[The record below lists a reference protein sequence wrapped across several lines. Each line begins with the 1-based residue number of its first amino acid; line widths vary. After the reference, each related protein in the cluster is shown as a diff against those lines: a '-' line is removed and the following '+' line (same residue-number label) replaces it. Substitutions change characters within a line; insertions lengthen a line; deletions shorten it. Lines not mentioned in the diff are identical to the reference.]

1 MTKTMTKLLGSALA
15 AMLFSILLT
24 LPAQAQTY
32 SIRGTISD
40 VRGINSMGDARGTP
54 LPWLFIYAR
63 NTATQE
69 IQETKSDA
77 SGVFSFESLKP
88 GNYILTT
95 QTPGIERVIEMVRVE
110 EGKTAV
116 IDLLGQ
122 PLRLRGTAS
131 IDKFIAS
138 SSAQGGSYPAGNISY
153 LNIND
158 ALDLYFIWAYFG
170 ILGLLSAYG
179 FYRYRLIYIFLRYRR
194 HPPEPKAQ
202 FGEDHMPRVT
212 VQLPLFNEMYVA
224 ERLIDSVV
232 KLDYPRD
239 LIEIQVLDDS
249 TDDTREIAA
258 RTVQR
263 YRDQGFDI
271 SYHHRDNREGFKAG
285 ALEQGLKKAK
295 GEFILIFD
303 ADFTPKPDCI
313 RRMIDHF
320 TDERVGMVQMR
331 WSHINSEYSLLTKVQ
346 AIMLDGHF
354 VIEQTARNRCGG
366 FFNFN
371 GTAGMWRRETIEWSG
386 GWQHDT
392 LAEDT
397 DLSYRAQLMG
407 WRFVYLVDHDVPAE
421 LPVEINAFKSQQ
433 RRWAKGVVQVGIK
446 LLGRMWRDPRL
457 PLRVRMEQ
465 FFRLSGNLAAPL
477 VIVLALINLPIL
489 IVRYNQGLF
498 HLFALDVPVLT
509 FSTLS
514 VIAYYIIPQWYL
526 YPKTW
531 KRSLKYMPFVMSM
544 GIALTFSN
552 ARAVLEALF
561 GVKTPFV
568 RTPKYR
574 IEDNQDTTWVKKVY
588 TPRRSIVPWLE
599 LTFALYFA
607 FTIGYAVYSQIFGT
621 LPFLFIYFFGYAYAT
636 VMSIAQGRVRLGGN
650 KKVKE

>member
-1 MTKTMTKLLGSALA
+1 MTKLIRSALTLLLFSTALA
-15 AMLFSILLT
+15 AT
-24 LPAQAQTY
+24 AQAA
-32 SIRGTISD
+32 SIRGTIND
-40 VRGINSMGDARGTP
+40 VRGHT

-63 NTATQE
+63 NTATGQVH
-69 IQETKSDA
+69 ETKSDA
-77 SGVFSFESLKP
+77 DGAFAFDDLEP
-88 GNYILTT
+88 GRYIITT
-95 QTPGIERVIEMVRVE
+95 QTPGIERVIESVKVE
-110 EGKTAV
+110 RDKTASV
-116 IDLLGQ
+116 ELLGE
-122 PLRLRGTAS
+122 PLRLRGKDS

-138 SSAQGGSYPAGNISY
+138 SSPQGGSYPGGNISY
-153 LNIND
+153 LNVND
-158 ALDLYFIWAYFG
+158 ALDLYFIWTYFG

-179 FYRYRLIYIFLRYRR
+179 FYRYRLIYLFLRYSK
-194 HPPEPKAQ
+194 HPPQPKAR
-202 FGEDHMPRVT
+202 FAEDRLPRVT

-232 KLDYPRD
+232 KLDYPRER
-239 LIEIQVLDDS
+239 LEIQVLDDS
-249 TDDTREIAA
+249 TDDTREIAS
-258 RTVQR
+258 RTVRR
-263 YRDQGFDI
+263 YKEQGFDI
-271 SYHHRDNREGFKAG
+271 SYHHRENREGFKAG
-285 ALEQGLKKAK
+285 ALEAGLKKAS
-295 GEFILIFD
+295 GEFVLIFD
-303 ADFTPKPDCI
+303 ADFTPHPDCI

-331 WSHINSEYSLLTKVQ
+331 WSHINAEYSLLTKVQ

-354 VIEQTARNRCGG
+354 VVEQTARNRCGG

-421 LPVEINAFKSQQ
+421 LPVEINAFKAQQ

-457 PLRVRMEQ
+457 PLRVRLEQ

-514 VIAYYIIPQWYL
+514 VVAYYIIPQWYL

-552 ARAVLEALF
+552 ARAVIEALL

-574 IEDNQDTTWVKKVY
+574 IEDNQDTSWLKKVY

-607 FTIGYAVYSQIFGT
+607 FTIGYAIYSQIFGT

-636 VMSIAQGRVRLGGN
+636 VMAIAQGRVRLGGG
-650 KKVKE
+650 KK